1 MKSGVGSYFI
11 ISLLLLL
18 SVSAGEKT
26 LSKGNPTPQRQPAGS
41 QASGKAPQTGVGSK
55 SASQSRVSYLDYSR
69 ARPVLEALR
78 DRLPAEL
85 RSAGDGSED
94 RRAAIW
100 QQWVARRDA
109 EIRARL
115 VQGDEDSLIN
125 FLLFGTSFSRHPRI
139 TLEVLARAGQDVNS
153 SAASALLEALKLR
166 AEDLIQGILAPGANE
181 RLLFARR
188 LVELKGIDLKSPAAP
203 PQLNTYLMS
212 NLARVLN
219 EQASYVRILES
230 ARSLGDASQE
240 FAARSK
246 LYTGRG
252 LSSDTSLLPNFA
264 IEKTLEEV
272 KAKGVFAPNAIQRV
286 AIVGPGLDFTD
297 KQDGY
302 DFYPQQ
308 TIQPFAIIDTLL
320 RLGFSKANRLQ
331 ITTLDLSPRINDHLL
346 RSRQRASSGQ
356 SYTVQLPYDEQSRWQ
371 NELLAYWKRFGNQ
384 IGTEVAPAA
393 LPSAAGGLKVRAVR
407 IRPGI
412 VNQVTPQD
420 LNIVLQHLDRPP
432 AEGFDLVI
440 ATNILVYYDVFE
452 QSLALANIERI
463 LKPGGLLLSNNALLE
478 LPHSKMHSLNY
489 TTVVY
494 SDKANDGDHIVW
506 YQKDRR

>member
-1 MKSGVGSYFI
+1 MKSVVVAYLLIFFL
-11 ISLLLLL
+11 SLM
-18 SVSAGEKT
+18 SVSAGQKQKPGGSKT
-26 LSKGNPTPQRQPAGS
+26 AQKTNPQAAPKMS
-41 QASGKAPQTGVGSK
+41 QAKAPGEAQGS
-55 SASQSRVSYLDYSR
+55 VSYIDY
-69 ARPVLEALR
+69 ATAKPVLEGLQ
-78 DRLPAEL
+78 DLMPAEL
-85 RSAGDGSED
+85 RGANEAD
-94 RRAAIW
+94 RPALW

-125 FLLFGTSFSRHPRI
+125 YLLFGTGFTRQPRL
-139 TLEVLARAGQDVNS
+139 TLEVLARAGQNVNS
-153 SAASALLEALKLR
+153 SEANALLEGIKLR
-166 AEDLIQGILAPGANE
+166 AGDLIKGILTPNANE

-188 LVELKGIDLKSPAAP
+188 LVELKGFDLKSPAAQE
-203 PQLNTYLMS
+203 QLNNYLMS

-230 ARSLGDASQE
+230 ARLLGDPSQE

-264 IEKTLEEV
+264 IEEALLEV
-272 KAKGVFAPNAIQRV
+272 KAKGVFAPNSIQRV

-320 RLGFSKANRLQ
+320 RLGLAKVNALQ
-331 ITTLDLSPRINDHLL
+331 VTTLDLSPRINDHLT
-346 RSRQRASSGQ
+346 RSRQRAKSGQ
-356 SYTVQLPYDEQSRWQ
+356 SYTVQLPYDEEARWQ
-371 NELLAYWKRFGNQ
+371 KELVAYWNRFGNQ
-384 IGTEVAPAA
+384 IGAAVPPVSLPAGA
-393 LPSAAGGLKVRAVR
+393 SGLKVRAIR
-407 IRPGI
+407 IAPEV
-412 VNQVTPQD
+412 VNRVTPQD
-420 LNIVLQHLDRPP
+420 LNIVLQRLNRPA
-432 AEGFDLVI
+432 AEGFDLII

-452 QSLALANIERI
+452 QSLALANVERI

-506 YQKDRR
+506 YQRER

>member
-1 MKSGVGSYFI
+1 MKSGVVAYFLI
-11 ISLLLLL
+11 IILLLMP
-18 SVSAGEKT
+18 VSADPLQKFKGGKT
-26 LSKGNPTPQRQPAGS
+26 LQKAGS
-41 QASGKAPQTGVGSK
+41 QAARKMPQAKAVGESQTQGS
-55 SASQSRVSYLDYSR
+55 VSYIDY
-69 ARPVLEALR
+69 ATAKPVLEALQ
-78 DRLPAEL
+78 DVMPAEL
-85 RSAGDGSED
+85 RGANETD
-94 RRAAIW
+94 RAALW

-125 FLLFGTSFSRHPRI
+125 YLLFGTGFTRQPRL
-139 TLEVLARAGQDVNS
+139 TLEVLARAGQNVNS
-153 SAASALLEALKLR
+153 SQANALLEGIKLR
-166 AEDLIQGILAPGANE
+166 AGDLIKGILTPNANE

-188 LVELKGIDLKSPAAP
+188 LVELKGFDLKSPAAQE
-203 PQLNTYLMS
+203 QLNNYLMS

-230 ARSLGDASQE
+230 ARLLGDPSQE

-264 IEKTLEEV
+264 IEKALEEV
-272 KAKGVFAPNAIQRV
+272 KAKGVFAPNSIQRV

-320 RLGFSKANRLQ
+320 RLGLAKANTLQ
-331 ITTLDLSPRINDHLL
+331 VTTLDLSPRINDHLT
-346 RSRQRASSGQ
+346 RSRQRARSGQ
-356 SYTVQLPYDEQSRWQ
+356 SYTVQLPYDEEARWQ
-371 NELLAYWKRFGNQ
+371 KELVAYWNRFGNQ
-384 IGTEVAPAA
+384 IGAAVPPVSLPAGA
-393 LPSAAGGLKVRAVR
+393 SGLKVRAVR
-407 IRPGI
+407 IAPAM
-412 VNQVTPQD
+412 VSLVTPQD
-420 LNIVLQHLDRPP
+420 LNIVLQRLNKPA
-432 AEGFDLVI
+432 AEGFDLII

-452 QSLALANIERI
+452 QSLALANVERI

-506 YQKDRR
+506 YQRDTK